1 MDKSKSKTVRVRLN
15 DLEDLERARA
25 NLTKTVPG
33 VADLTDALVV
43 AAAIGALNEK
53 PEKKML
59 PVADVNAMA
68 AELANHVA
76 AKAIVAVI
84 KSFFEDQHPEA
95 DNILV
100 EYQPVSGWLRV
111 IVDDGE
117 PLVFVPDDADQ
128 PQPQLQGVADT
139 KLN

>member
-1 MDKSKSKTVRVRLN
+1 MSASKTKTVRVRLN
-15 DLEDLERARA
+15 DLEDLERAHA
-25 NLTKTVPG
+25 NLAKTVPG
-33 VADLTDALVV
+33 VSDLTDGLVV

-53 PEKKML
+53 LETKML
-59 PVADVNAMA
+59 PVSEVNAMA

-84 KSFFEDQHPEA
+84 KSFFEDQNPDA
-95 DNILV
+95 DNVFV
-100 EYQPVSGWLRV
+100 EYQPTSGWLRV

-117 PLVFVPDDADQ
+117 PLEFHPDD
-128 PQPQLQGVADT
+128 QPQLQGVPAT

>member
-1 MDKSKSKTVRVRLN
+1 MSNKSQTKTVRVRLN

-25 NLTKTVPG
+25 NLAKTVPG
-33 VADLTDALVV
+33 VADLTDALVL

-53 PEKKML
+53 LETKML
-59 PVADVNAMA
+59 PVSEVHKVA

-84 KSFFEDQHPEA
+84 KSFFENQNPDA

-100 EYQPVSGWLRV
+100 KYQPVRGFLRV

-117 PLVFVPDDADQ
+117 PLVFLPEDQEQDATK
-128 PQPQLQGVADT
+128 GVDAT
-139 KLN
+139 KH